1 MSYVRA
7 SFALVVMVGLVGCA
21 PGRVA
26 DLQDSLSL
34 GIGIGAGLG
43 VDVKAGMFTHP
54 ALGTATASAMLGSD
68 SREVDGAYYQVGMA
82 DPHASFWAHRLKNG
96 NWGAA
101 LNESGWRAAFEVHR
115 YDVAIAAI
123 GYPPGQERPEVV
135 LTEFEGSALDG
146 TLEESTWLPDP
157 DQANFAGATD
167 FEVGAT
173 ALIMTVRAGANPLEL
188 VDFLLGFVG
197 LDIAGDDQ

>member
-7 SFALVVMVGLVGCA
+7 SFALAVMVVMVGCA

-43 VDVKAGMFTHP
+43 IDAKAGMFTHP
-54 ALGTATASAMLGSD
+54 ALGSATASAMLGSD
-68 SREVDGAYYQVGMA
+68 SRDVSGAYYQVSMA

-101 LNESGWRAAFEVHR
+101 LNESGWRAAFEVHE
-115 YDVAIAAI
+115 YTVAVAAI
-123 GYPPGQERPEVV
+123 GHPPGQERPTVV
-135 LTEFEGSALDG
+135 LAEFEGEELSG

-157 DQANFAGATD
+157 DQANLAGAMD
-167 FEVGAT
+167 FQVGAT
-173 ALIMTVRAGANPLEL
+173 ALILSVRAGVNPLEL
-188 VDFLLGFVG
+188 IDFLLGFAG